1 MKIRILAKNFELTE
15 ALNTLVREKLARP
28 IGKLLGEL
36 DQKMDLSLDVEL
48 AKLTKHHQHG
58 RIWYCEVN
66 LSLPSSASPIR
77 AKSSELSLPAAIDE
91 VKYEI
96 ENEIKKYKSKRKSTA
111 IREARRAKV
120 SRRS

>member
-1 MKIRILAKNFELTE
+1 MKVRILAKNFELTA
-15 ALNTLVREKLARP
+15 ALNTLVDEKLMRP
-28 IGKLLGEL
+28 IGKLLGGL
-36 DQKMDLSLDVEL
+36 DQKMDLPFDVEL

-58 RIWYCEVN
+58 RVWYCEVN
-66 LSLPSSASPIR
+66 LSLPFSARPIR

-96 ENEIKKYKSKRKSTA
+96 ENEIKKYKSKRRSTA
-111 IREARRAKV
+111 IREAREVKA